1 MKKQYII
8 AGIIALGAVA
18 FFMYSKNKKNTTSST
33 NSTNTTSTSTDMSNS
48 STNSTNTPST
58 STDTSNETGISDN
71 QIVTLAKGTDPTNAV
86 FLVLGGK
93 KYAFVSEN
101 ALLNYG
107 YKVPTVITLDQLN
120 SLNSGGF
127 VDKDGKVVKTA

>member
-8 AGIIALGAVA
+8 AGIIAKKQYIIAGIIGLVAVA

-33 NSTNTTSTSTDMSNS
+33 NSTNTTSTSTDMSN
-48 STNSTNTPST
+48 
-58 STDTSNETGISDN
+58 ETGILDN

-101 ALLNYG
+101 AFLNYG
-107 YKVPTVITLDQLN
+107 YKVPTVITLEQLN
-120 SLNSGGF
+120 SLSSGGF